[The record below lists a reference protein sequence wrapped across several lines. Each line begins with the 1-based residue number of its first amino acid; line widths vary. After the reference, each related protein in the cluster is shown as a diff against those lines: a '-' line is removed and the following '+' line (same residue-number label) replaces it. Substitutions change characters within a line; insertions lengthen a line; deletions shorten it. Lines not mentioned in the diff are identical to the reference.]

1 VRRTITVQPVVLV
14 WLRLLTPGY
23 VGVFPALHRQRLST
37 LAAGLAGVGRL
48 LRSLMQ
54 RHEIIIRSH
63 ILEPRRLAV
72 RRIPNLRSLAAGLL
86 SLAQPEH
93 APSIEG
99 AGLPA

>member
-1 VRRTITVQPVVLV
+1 
-14 WLRLLTPGY
+14 
-23 VGVFPALHRQRLST
+23 
-37 LAAGLAGVGRL
+37 
-48 LRSLMQ
+48 MQ